1 MSYQGGSHKA
11 SHHIEWRFL
20 HANSRGVREQQF
32 EPETRVIVKSEP
44 GVPNPYDG
52 RMGEIVSG
60 EAPGDA
66 IGETVYAV
74 LLDFALPGEEPG
86 VPVPIFASEL
96 APTSLPKPEN
106 ITVSSEPRPN
116 RRIHSVETSLSGGVR
131 ARDDEG

>member
-1 MSYQGGSHKA
+1 MSYQGGSHKP
-11 SHHIEWRFL
+11 SHHIEWRFI
-20 HANSRGVREQQF
+20 HRESPREQRF
-32 EPETRVIVKSEP
+32 EPGTRVIVKSEP

-52 RMGEIVSG
+52 RMGEIVSS

-66 IGETVYAV
+66 VGETVYAV
-74 LLDFALPGEEPG
+74 LLDFALPGEAPG

-96 APTSLPKPEN
+96 TPTSLPKPEN

-116 RRIHSVETSLSGGVR
+116 RRIHPQETSLMGGVR